1 MCNNGDAE
9 IYMRNKDGSATLFF
23 YKKVKD
29 STNPRDIEFKD
40 AIHSNLSYMDE
51 LNGRVSQMTILNYP
65 PNYYSISRAIY
76 SEEEE
81 KPTEVICETN
91 QDSINNT
98 PTKEPDLD
106 QVEDAWYKIK
116 MAMKDNPEGFKK
128 D

>member
-29 STNPRDIEFKD
+29 NPSDIELKD
-40 AIHSNLSYMDE
+40 AMRLRTSYMDE
-51 LNGRVSQMTILNYP
+51 LNSRVSQMTIINYP
-65 PNYYSISRAIY
+65 PNYYSVSRAIY

-81 KPTEVICETN
+81 KPTEVICETK
-91 QDSINNT
+91 DESTNNP

-106 QVEDAWYKIK
+106 KVEEAWYKIK
-116 MAMKDNPEGFKK
+116 MAMKDSPEGFKK